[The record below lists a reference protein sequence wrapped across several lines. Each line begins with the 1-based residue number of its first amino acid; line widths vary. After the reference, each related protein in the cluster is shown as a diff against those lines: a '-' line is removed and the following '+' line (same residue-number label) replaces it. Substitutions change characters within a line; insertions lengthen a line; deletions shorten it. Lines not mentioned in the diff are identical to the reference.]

1 MPADQRGERCPI
13 ADLGKGWVSRLRKS
27 KGLVERC
34 LNPAAGL
41 IGRLRYSQKFL
52 LIGLVL
58 IAPLVYVVVSY
69 LGVQSRDTSFAV
81 KEQVGVVY
89 LRPATQL
96 LDRVVNARAVAVR
109 VAAHQSDPASL
120 AKARAD
126 VEQAVAQ
133 VDDAHD
139 AGATLGLTS
148 QWAALK
154 ERIRTVTAAPIS
166 TPAKALAD
174 YDALTTRVEALIAAD
189 GNNSNMILD
198 PDNDAYY
205 VMDAVLNRVT
215 LLLDTSGQA
224 GDLQTVIA
232 AGGRATLAKR
242 LELEDLKGTILTTLS
257 NSDPD
262 YASAFANTH
271 YTQMKSLLA
280 APLAAFDGSLGAVT
294 SQLSSGVYGKLDGA
308 KAGRLGAAAQANG
321 MALDRA
327 TLPVIDH
334 LLSARIA
341 KFDAASKRTEVIS
354 LLAVLIALYLFA
366 GFYLSVRRSQTA
378 ILDGLE
384 GLRDNGTDPLAQG
397 LDAMATGDL
406 TGTIDRDSPPIQ
418 ATTRDELGL
427 LAAAVDGIR
436 ERVIASIGSFNAMAE
451 QLRSMLGEVASSA
464 VAVSAASGQVS
475 STSGEAGQAT
485 TEIAHAVGDVAHG
498 AERQVSMVEDARR
511 AADEVVQA
519 ISESAA
525 SAQLTAQAGQEARQA
540 AGEGVAA
547 AAQANAAM
555 ESVRDS
561 SHAVSDAMAD
571 LAAKSEQIGAIVQ
584 TITGIAEQT
593 NLLALNAAIEA
604 ARAGEQGRGFA
615 VVAEEVRKL
624 AEESQQAAA
633 QISGL
638 IGAIQA
644 ETTKTVAVVQEGAR
658 RTEEGAGVVEETRR
672 AFERIG
678 AAVEDMTARI
688 EQIAADSERTA
699 AEANR
704 MQVSITEVAA
714 VAEQSSAS
722 AEQVSASTE
731 ETAAATQEINASA
744 EELNRTAETLEQ
756 LVSRF
761 RLSR

>member
-1 MPADQRGERCPI
+1 M
-13 ADLGKGWVSRLRKS
+13 
-27 KGLVERC
+27 
-34 LNPAAGL
+34 
-41 IGRLRYSQKFL
+41 
-52 LIGLVL
+52 
-58 IAPLVYVVVSY
+58 
-69 LGVQSRDTSFAV
+69 
-81 KEQVGVVY
+81 
-89 LRPATQL
+89 
-96 LDRVVNARAVAVR
+96 
-109 VAAHQSDPASL
+109 
-120 AKARAD
+120 
-126 VEQAVAQ
+126 
-133 VDDAHD
+133 
-139 AGATLGLTS
+139 
-148 QWAALK
+148 
-154 ERIRTVTAAPIS
+154 TAAPIS

-174 YDALTTRVEALIAAD
+174 YDALTTGVEALIAAD

-271 YTQMKSLLA
+271 YTAMKSLLA

-341 KFDAASKRTEVIS
+341 KFDAASKRTEVIA

-384 GLRDNGTDPLAQG
+384 GLRDNGTDPLAEG

-406 TGTIDRDSPPIQ
+406 TGTHRSPTARRSRPPRATSSDSSPPRSTGF
-418 ATTRDELGL
+418 ANACLPRSARSTRWPSSC
-427 LAAAVDGIR
+427 ARCWAKSRAR
-436 ERVIASIGSFNAMAE
+436 PS
-451 QLRSMLGEVASSA
+451 RSAPPPVRCPRPRAKPARRPRRSLTRS
-464 VAVSAASGQVS
+464 
-475 STSGEAGQAT
+475 
-485 TEIAHAVGDVAHG
+485 GDVAHG

-525 SAQLTAQAGQEARQA
+525 SAQLTARGGSGGPAGRRRGRRRRRAGQRGDASRSA
-540 AGEGVAA
+540 TPR
-547 AAQANAAM
+547 M
-555 ESVRDS
+555 PCP
-561 SHAVSDAMAD
+561 DAMAD